1 MCISIHL
8 TNRRKSSFFS
18 VPYLEYHFMT
28 ANIVVLNLAVLIISV
43 KYQKPTSSGVQA
55 FIPEFN

>member
-1 MCISIHL
+1 
-8 TNRRKSSFFS
+8 
-18 VPYLEYHFMT
+18 MT